1 MPERIKYL
9 LGIAAEILGAVA
21 VALAIYFP
29 AREVSKPEVNPVDS
43 RWSSDWTSDTSKSKT
58 TYSMPDSATR

>member
-29 AREVSKPEVNPVDS
+29 AREVSKTDVNPVE
-43 RWSSDWTSDTSKSKT
+43 
-58 TYSMPDSATR
+58 